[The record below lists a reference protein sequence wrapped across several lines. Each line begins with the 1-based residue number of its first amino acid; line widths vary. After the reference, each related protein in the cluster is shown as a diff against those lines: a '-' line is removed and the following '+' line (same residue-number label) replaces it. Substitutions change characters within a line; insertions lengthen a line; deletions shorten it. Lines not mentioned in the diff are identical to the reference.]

1 MTKEPDP
8 EFTEEEPTKLVLDK
22 PSDFVFR
29 AAYLA
34 YSEIWDRSPSQEV
47 KKEVNEIMLSL
58 YGEEMSYTNFYGRL
72 DQFRRSE
79 SSQYPYHRTRIET
92 QRKRDWRKKE
102 TKKTRNA
109 RHKGRS

>member
-8 EFTEEEPTKLVLDK
+8 ESNEEEPTKLMLDK

-34 YSEIWDRSPSQEV
+34 YSEIWDRLSSQEV
-47 KKEVNEIMLSL
+47 KKELNEIMVSL
-58 YGEEMSYTNFYGRL
+58 YDEEMSYSSFYGRL

-79 SSQYPYHRTRIET
+79 SRQYPYRRTRIET
-92 QRKRDWRKKE
+92 QRKRDWRKAQ
-102 TKKTRNA
+102 TRKTRNA